1 MTEYTASE
9 MAYKNGYK
17 FGKNL
22 KFDRFWQQFVKGLLK
37 ALEEEDNE

>member
-1 MTEYTASE
+1 MNEYIAAET
-9 MAYKNGYK
+9 AYKNGYK
-17 FGKNL
+17 FGKKL